1 MRPLSLPRQIKIN
14 NLILDVIVEDVHPF
28 SIINDTGFRK
38 LVLGLA
44 PSYAF
49 PSKTTFST
57 TFLMEKYNKAKE
69 SILDILQEA
78 KTISLTTDMWT
89 SNANESYLAVTAHF
103 ISQNWKFN
111 SCLLSCV
118 ECRFQHTSE
127 NLAAEIKRII
137 DEWRLTNKI
146 FAVTTDNAANIIRAV
161 TLCGWCH
168 VPCFAHTLNLI
179 IQKGLKNIEHIRLKS
194 KNIAEYFNRST
205 LANTKLQAQQ
215 KLSLNSTVLKLKN
228 DCPTRWNST
237 CYMFDR
243 IIKITEAIS
252 ATIGILRIP
261 LEALTENDCCIIKEI
276 LNILKPFEQITT
288 EMSSENNVTLSK
300 VINFVRGLNA
310 VLTKLSKEITS
321 IEGKKMA
328 DTLKDSI
335 STRFV
340 NLEGN
345 SLMATAAFL
354 DPRVQ
359 SEITALINNKSISN
373 ERLCNESRSTSRND
387 DEDLV
392 WQDFNDSLVGSQT
405 QTPTALPIIEIRMYL
420 EEPLVDRKS
429 NPLEWWK
436 QRALLYPHLSELAR
450 KYLYQF

>member
-1 MRPLSLPRQIKIN
+1 SSSTNSPTVVPSTPGLVAAPRITQTSLESFVMRPLSLPRQIKIN
-14 NLILDVIVEDVHPF
+14 NLILDVIVEDVQPF

-38 LVLGLA
+38 LVLGLE
-44 PSYAF
+44 PSYVF
-49 PSKTTFST
+49 PSRTTFST
-57 TFLMEKYNKAKE
+57 IFLMEKYNKAKE

-194 KNIAEYFNRST
+194 KNIAE
-205 LANTKLQAQQ
+205 
-215 KLSLNSTVLKLKN
+215 
-228 DCPTRWNST
+228 WNST

-300 VINFVRGLNA
+300 VINIVRALNA
-310 VLTKLSKEITS
+310 VVTKLSKEITS
-321 IEGKKMA
+321 IEGK
-328 DTLKDSI
+328 
-335 STRFV
+335 
-340 NLEGN
+340 
-345 SLMATAAFL
+345 
-354 DPRVQ
+354 
-359 SEITALINNKSISN
+359 
-373 ERLCNESRSTSRND
+373 
-387 DEDLV
+387 
-392 WQDFNDSLVGSQT
+392 
-405 QTPTALPIIEIRMYL
+405 
-420 EEPLVDRKS
+420 
-429 NPLEWWK
+429 
-436 QRALLYPHLSELAR
+436 
-450 KYLYQF
+450 